1 MVERFLLIDLGAS
14 LHYTHHKQSIYA
26 FSSFLKDKN
35 IDFNVWVP
43 FGSNL
48 NKSRLPIRKI
58 LLSGTHAPA
67 FSLFDPRTWINSLMN
82 KFLVFSVKNG
92 FKCLMYMHVNL
103 VGHYLK
109 FLLAAKAK
117 SYSGVLFTTACPYSV
132 KTIYMLESSQIKT
145 TIFFR
150 LTNTSEARGE
160 LAELY
165 DFKKLLDD
173 AKNFEHVRIR
183 FGVETDNYRSQLNT
197 GRYSTLYLT
206 KVPYIKSGA
215 NLESKNRPIVVSFL
229 GYPTKDKGHEH
240 ILPLIKKVSEF
251 RKEINWQVHLYEK
264 DPLLPALERLEVNI
278 LTVCGK
284 IQPYEMDKLLSATD
298 LMCLPYNPKAFEF
311 HSSAMHYHSMDY
323 NIPVLSL
330 NGTAFS
336 SDIYKFKAGSIS
348 SNLNEM
354 CEVLIDLSMDKIT
367 NWKFGCSKYNEFRN
381 QTNEKFLDLN
391 S

>member
-183 FGVETDNYRSQLNT
+183 FGVETDKYQLCHPSQH
-197 GRYSTLYLT
+197 
-206 KVPYIKSGA
+206 K
-215 NLESKNRPIVVSFL
+215 
-229 GYPTKDKGHEH
+229 
-240 ILPLIKKVSEF
+240 
-251 RKEINWQVHLYEK
+251 
-264 DPLLPALERLEVNI
+264 
-278 LTVCGK
+278 
-284 IQPYEMDKLLSATD
+284 
-298 LMCLPYNPKAFEF
+298 
-311 HSSAMHYHSMDY
+311 
-323 NIPVLSL
+323 
-330 NGTAFS
+330 
-336 SDIYKFKAGSIS
+336 
-348 SNLNEM
+348 
-354 CEVLIDLSMDKIT
+354 
-367 NWKFGCSKYNEFRN
+367 
-381 QTNEKFLDLN
+381 
-391 S
+391 